1 MSLLHLIYLSSLHI
15 LIIYNNV
22 RAMKR
27 TDRKVSEATRKKIA
41 EALRGKPK
49 TTEHKQALSKS
60 LKAYW
65 ATIPIEPNKN

>member
-1 MSLLHLIYLSSLHI
+1 
-15 LIIYNNV
+15 
-22 RAMKR
+22 MKR

-49 TTEHKQALSKS
+49 TIEHKQALSKS

-65 ATIPIEPNKN
+65 TTIPIEPMNTKNGQAKPYPLK

>member
-1 MSLLHLIYLSSLHI
+1 
-15 LIIYNNV
+15 
-22 RAMKR
+22 MKR

-49 TTEHKQALSKS
+49 TAEHKQALSKS

-65 ATIPIEPNKN
+65 ATIPIESNKN

>member
-1 MSLLHLIYLSSLHI
+1 
-15 LIIYNNV
+15 
-22 RAMKR
+22 MKR

-65 ATIPIEPNKN
+65 TTIPIEPMNTKTG